1 MIATNTAFEFLREHK
16 DVKPEVENLVIKK
29 IRGRVSNHELLTI
42 FEDGISGKYG
52 KVYSLD
58 AQTLIDWVNKA
69 QAAKNRSGAV
79 LDSNLL
85 DPSTPVSSINYP
97 SSPKEWYLETNKAFT
112 AYLSGVSE
120 SNFHP
125 HIYNRLMC
133 DIPAKIE
140 LGAMKKYKPEGYP
153 NNWESRK
160 QDIDK
165 AMQLAVRDYFAE
177 CKSKGY
183 TYIYHPKMCE

>member
-16 DVKPEVENLVIKK
+16 DVKPEVENLVMKK
-29 IRGRVSNHELLTI
+29 IRGRVTSHELLTI

-97 SSPKEWYLETNKAFT
+97 LTAVEWFRQTNKAFT
-112 AYLSGVSE
+112 AYLSGLSGW
-120 SNFHP
+120 HP
-125 HIYNRLMC
+125 HIYHHLVM
-133 DIPAKIE
+133 DGKLPIKS
-140 LGAMKKYKPEGYP
+140 MQKYSPKEYP
-153 NNWESRK
+153 LCPQS
-160 QDIDK
+160 DIDK
-165 AMQLAVRDYFAE
+165 AMQLSVRDYFAE
-177 CKSKGY
+177 CKNKGF

>member
-16 DVKPEVENLVIKK
+16 DVKPEVENLVMKK

-97 SSPKEWYLETNKAFT
+97 LTAVEWFRETNKAFT
-112 AYLSGVSE
+112 AYLSGLSGW
-120 SNFHP
+120 HP
-125 HIYNRLMC
+125 HIYHHLVM
-133 DIPAKIE
+133 DGKLPIKS
-140 LGAMKKYKPEGYP
+140 MKKYTPKEYP
-153 NNWESRK
+153 LCPQS
-160 QDIDK
+160 DIDK

-177 CKSKGY
+177 CKSNGWHIVYKL
-183 TYIYHPKMCE
+183 